1 MLFSTANSMM
11 LFKLSSMPIRQRS
24 SQQRANCNGADPDM
38 ELTLKEFLRGGKEQ
52 LTAAGFPEV
61 DAEHLLAHVLGI
73 SRMELHNPVTVE
85 NAINAIGDIA
95 VIEETFWK
103 LLDRRCA
110 HEPLQYLTGVAYF
123 RYLELQVGP
132 GVLVPRPESE
142 LLVDAVLRNIE
153 GREGAVS
160 VVDLGA
166 GSGAL
171 TLAIATEAPQT
182 HLIAVEKD
190 PAAVNWLRKNVSRID
205 ETVRILESDVEDALD
220 GVKCDVVIANPPYI
234 PDGQELPQDVAE
246 HEPAVALF
254 GGEDGMAIP
263 RRFINAAARLLKSG
277 GFLAIEHHESQPI
290 DIAAAML
297 ADFENIQCHNDLV
310 GRPRFT
316 TGTRR

>member
-1 MLFSTANSMM
+1 
-11 LFKLSSMPIRQRS
+11 
-24 SQQRANCNGADPDM
+24 M
-38 ELTLKEFLRGGKEQ
+38 ELTFKEFLRGGKEQ
-52 LTAAGFPEV
+52 LAAAGFPEV

-85 NAINAIGDIA
+85 NAINAIGDIT

-110 HEPLQYLTGVAYF
+110 HEPLQYLTGIAYF

-142 LLVDAVLRNIE
+142 LLVDAVLKNIE
-153 GREGAVS
+153 GRAKSSSVDGQGHFVSAVS

-190 PAAVNWLRKNVSRID
+190 PAAVEWLRKNVSRID

-234 PDGQELPQDVAE
+234 PDGQELPRDVAE

-254 GGEDGMAIP
+254 GGEDGMTIP

-277 GFLAIEHHESQPI
+277 GFLAIEHHESQSI

-297 ADFENIQCHNDLV
+297 SDFENVQCHNDLV